1 MSRLDRSAT
10 HQTLGRLGGK
20 GDLRDLTASLLA
32 FSRVLRRALP
42 GITSGRVI
50 DACRSLDFINV
61 HSYAE
66 FRAAV
71 KTNYISNHDDDA
83 VFEALFA
90 MYFDPQ
96 DDWWNEGQDPDRE
109 EILGN
114 SDDMDL
120 PESVKQQLSQIMQE
134 MGAEEVEGD
143 PEEDDSG
150 PSYSAVET
158 LTQKDFADFTG
169 DDVKLLRQIIRRVA
183 PKLATVLSRRT
194 KVSPNGKSVDLRR
207 SFRTNL
213 RYGGEIFKLARRRRK
228 IKKMK
233 VILICDVSGS
243 MDVYSKF
250 LIQFVYGLENE
261 LAGVSSWVFST
272 RLTDV
277 TPIMRN
283 RDFDEAMSEVSKVVQ
298 DWSGGTSIG
307 KCLYDFATG
316 PQKRKVSSR
325 TIVIII
331 SDGWDRGDVKVLDQA
346 MSMIKRR
353 AHAIIWM
360 NPLAG
365 SPKYEPICAGM
376 RAAWPYIDVFLP
388 AHNIDSFIRLGRTL
402 DELARSI

>member
-1 MSRLDRSAT
+1 LSRLDRSAT
-10 HQTLGRLGGK
+10 HQTLRKLGGK
-20 GDLRDLTASLLA
+20 QDERDISAGLLA

-50 DACRSLDFINV
+50 DAARSLNHVNV
-61 HSYAE
+61 HNYGE

-71 KTNYISNHDDDA
+71 KTNFISNHDDEP
-83 VFEALFA
+83 VFDSLFQ

-96 DDWWNEGQDPDRE
+96 DDWWDSPQDPSRE
-109 EILGN
+109 EALG
-114 SDDMDL
+114 SDQELDL
-120 PESVKQQLSQIMQE
+120 PEAVRQQLASILQE
-134 MGAEEVEGD
+134 GGEEVVDSDSAEEE
-143 PEEDDSG
+143 G
-150 PSYSAVET
+150 PSYSGAEV
-158 LTQKDFADFTG
+158 LTQKDFADFNGTEI
-169 DDVKLLRQIIRRVA
+169 KMMRQIIRRVA

-207 SFRTNL
+207 TFRTNL

-233 VILICDVSGS
+233 VILLCDVSGS

-283 RDFDEAMSEVSKVVQ
+283 RDFDEAMTEVSKVVQ

-307 KCLYDFATG
+307 RCLYDFATG

-331 SDGWDRGDVKVLDQA
+331 SDGWDRGDVKVLDEA
-346 MSMIKRR
+346 MRMIKRR

-388 AHNIDSFIRLGRTL
+388 AHNIESFIKLGRTL